1 MRRLLRHPLVWGSI
15 SIALLALV
23 AWRSRAWELGDR
35 FGDADPRP
43 IAAAILLNLVIVV
56 AWAARSSNLL
66 TGAGRPVP
74 VLPLIPMTAFANT
87 INNITPGSAGELV
100 RLYLLRA
107 QYGVDYTNGAAIV
120 LIERVVAIV
129 LLGAS
134 AASLWLTYALGLSPV
149 IALVAIV
156 AVAIAPSLVY
166 RSGIRPTAMIGWLP
180 LGRLVGHARWAT
192 ARSTLDGVDASVAA
206 LLSDPPRA
214 LVFAGWTA
222 VVFVAYTA
230 QLMLVAA
237 ALGQPLD
244 PAAAWGALGL
254 GIIVGVL
261 SLLPFGLGSADLVV
275 AGLLVASGVPGR
287 EAVAIT
293 FGYRLVSTLPL
304 GLIGV
309 ASYALLSARLPHGH
323 ASEAAS
329 AASAAL
335 AGAAP
340 KTISTDEPGQP

>member
-1 MRRLLRHPLVWGSI
+1 MRRVLRHPLVWGSI

-35 FGDADPRP
+35 LGDADPRP
-43 IAAAILLNLVIVV
+43 IAAAVLLNVLILV

-66 TGAGRPVP
+66 TGAGWHVP

-107 QYGVDYTNGAAIV
+107 RYDVDYTTGAAIV
-120 LIERVVAIV
+120 LIERIVAIV

-134 AASLWLTYALGLSPV
+134 AACLWLTFALALPPW
-149 IALVAIV
+149 IA
-156 AVAIAPSLVY
+156 AIAILFVAFAPSVVY
-166 RSGIRPTAMIGWLP
+166 RSGIRPTRVIGWLP
-180 LGRLVGHARWAT
+180 LGRLVGHARWET
-192 ARSTLDGVDASVAA
+192 AMSTLDRVDASVAG
-206 LLSDPPRA
+206 LLGDPVRAIVFAAWTA
-214 LVFAGWTA
+214 LVFAC
-222 VVFVAYTA
+222 YTG
-230 QLMLVAA
+230 QLLLVAA
-237 ALGQPLD
+237 SIGQTLD

-254 GIIVGVL
+254 AIIVGVL
-261 SLLPFGLGSADLVV
+261 SLLPFGLGSADLVL
-275 AGLLVASGVPGR
+275 AGLLVAAGIPGR

-304 GLIGV
+304 GLAGV
-309 ASYALLSARLPHGH
+309 VSYAFLSARLPHGH

-329 AASAAL
+329 AAGAAL
-335 AGAAP
+335 AAA
-340 KTISTDEPGQP
+340 SQTDEPAP

>member
-1 MRRLLRHPLVWGSI
+1 MRRFLRHPLVWGSI

-23 AWRSRAWELGDR
+23 AWRSRAWELGSQL
-35 FGDADPRP
+35 GDADPRP
-43 IAAAILLNLVIVV
+43 IAVAVLLNLVIIV
-56 AWAARSSNLL
+56 AWAARSSSLL

-107 QYGVDYTNGAAIV
+107 QYDVDYTTGAAIV

-134 AASLWLTYALGLSPV
+134 AAGLWLTYALGLSPI

-156 AVAIAPSLVY
+156 AVAVAPSLVY
-166 RSGIRPTAMIGWLP
+166 RAGIRPTAIIGWLP

-192 ARSTLDGVDASVAA
+192 TRSTLGRVDDSVAA

-214 LVFAGWTA
+214 IVFAGWTA

-237 ALGQPLD
+237 ALGQPLS
-244 PAAAWGALGL
+244 PAVAWGALGL
-254 GIIVGVL
+254 GIIVGVAVAA
-261 SLLPFGLGSADLVV
+261 PVRARLG
-275 AGLLVASGVPGR
+275 GPGR
-287 EAVAIT
+287 RRT
-293 FGYRLVSTLPL
+293 
-304 GLIGV
+304 
-309 ASYALLSARLPHGH
+309 ARGGRG
-323 ASEAAS
+323 
-329 AASAAL
+329 
-335 AGAAP
+335 AG
-340 KTISTDEPGQP
+340 T

>member
-1 MRRLLRHPLVWGSI
+1 MTRNLRRPVVWVTISLV
-15 SIALLALV
+15 LLALV
-23 AWRSRAWELGDR
+23 AWRSQAWELGDR
-35 FGDADPRP
+35 LGDADPRP
-43 IAAAILLNLVIVV
+43 IAAAILLNIVILI

-66 TGAGRPVP
+66 AGAGHPVP

-87 INNITPGSAGELV
+87 INNITPGSVGELV

-107 QYGVDYTNGAAIV
+107 QYDVDYTTGAAIV
-120 LIERVVAIV
+120 LIERVLAFV

-134 AASLWLTYALGLSPV
+134 AASLWLTYALDLSPV
-149 IALVAIV
+149 IAVVAIL

-166 RSGIRPTAMIGWLP
+166 RAGIRPTVVIGWLP

-192 ARSTLDGVDASVAA
+192 ARSTLDRVDASVAA

-214 LVFAGWTA
+214 IVFAGWTA
-222 VVFVAYTA
+222 VVFVAYTG

-237 ALGQPLD
+237 AIGQPLD

-275 AGLLVASGVPGR
+275 AGLLVAAGVPGR

-304 GLIGV
+304 GLLGV
-309 ASYALLSARLPHGH
+309 ASYGLLSARLPHGH

-329 AASAAL
+329 AAGAAL
-335 AGAAP
+335 AAGGPQADDSGP
-340 KTISTDEPGQP
+340 P

>member
-1 MRRLLRHPLVWGSI
+1 MTRHLRRPIVWVTISFVLLV
-15 SIALLALV
+15 LV
-23 AWRSRAWELGDR
+23 AWRSQAWELGDR
-35 FGDADPRP
+35 LGDADPRP
-43 IAAAILLNLVIVV
+43 IAAAILLNIVILI

-66 TGAGRPVP
+66 GGAGRPVP

-87 INNITPGSAGELV
+87 INNVTPGSAGELV

-107 QYGVDYTNGAAIV
+107 QHGVDYTTGAAVV

-134 AASLWLTYALGLSPV
+134 AATLWLTYALSLPPI
-149 IALVAIV
+149 IAVVAIV
-156 AVAIAPSLVY
+156 AVAVAPSLIY
-166 RSGIRPTAMIGWLP
+166 RAGIRPTKAIGWLP
-180 LGRLVGHARWAT
+180 LGRLVGHARWVT
-192 ARSTLDGVDASVAA
+192 ARSTLDRVDASVAA
-206 LLSDPPRA
+206 LLVDPPRA
-214 LVFAGWTA
+214 IAFAGWTA
-222 VVFVAYTA
+222 LVFAAYTG
-230 QLMLVAA
+230 QLLLVAA
-237 ALGQPLD
+237 AIGQPLD

-261 SLLPFGLGSADLVV
+261 SLLPFGLGSTDLVV
-275 AGLLVASGVPGR
+275 AGLLVAAGVPGR

-293 FGYRLVSTLPL
+293 LGYRLVSTLPL
-304 GLIGV
+304 GLLGV

-335 AGAAP
+335 AGDASA
-340 KTISTDEPGQP
+340 TDESGAP

>member
-1 MRRLLRHPLVWGSI
+1 MRRFLRHPLVWGSI

-23 AWRSRAWELGDR
+23 AWRSKAWELGDQL
-35 FGDADPRP
+35 GEADPRP
-43 IAAAILLNLVIVV
+43 IAAAVLLNLVIVV
-56 AWAARSSNLL
+56 AWAARSSSLL
-66 TGAGRPVP
+66 RGAGRPVP
-74 VLPLIPMTAFANT
+74 VVPLIPMTAFANT

-107 QYGVDYTNGAAIV
+107 RYEVDYTTGAAIV

-134 AASLWLTYALGLSPV
+134 AASLWLTYTLGLSPL
-149 IALVAIV
+149 IALIAILVVAFTPTV
-156 AVAIAPSLVY
+156 VY
-166 RSGIRPTAMIGWLP
+166 RAGIRPTRIIGWLP

-192 ARSTLDGVDASVAA
+192 ATTTLERVDTSVAG
-206 LLSDPPRA
+206 LLGDPPRA
-214 LVFAGWTA
+214 VVFAAWTA
-222 VVFVAYTA
+222 VVFVCYTA
-230 QLMLVAA
+230 QLLLVAA

-275 AGLLVASGVPGR
+275 AGLLVAAGVPGR

-304 GLIGV
+304 GLLGV
-309 ASYALLSARLPHGH
+309 ASYAVLSARLPHGH

-329 AASAAL
+329 AVGAAL
-335 AGAAP
+335 ATGSP
-340 KTISTDEPGQP
+340 TDEPASR

>member
-1 MRRLLRHPLVWGSI
+1 MRRFLRHPLVWGSL

-35 FGDADPRP
+35 LGDADPRP
-43 IAAAILLNLVIVV
+43 IAAAVLLNLVIIV

-66 TGAGRPVP
+66 AGAGRPVP

-107 QYGVDYTNGAAIV
+107 QYGVDYTTGAAVV

-134 AASLWLTYALGLSPV
+134 AASMWLTFALRLPAFIAV
-149 IALVAIV
+149 IAII

-166 RSGIRPTAMIGWLP
+166 RAGIRPTAMIGWLP

-192 ARSTLDGVDASVAA
+192 ARSTLDRVDASVAA
-206 LLSDPPRA
+206 LLVDPPRA
-214 LVFAGWTA
+214 IAFAGWTA
-222 VVFVAYTA
+222 LVFISYTG
-230 QLMLVAA
+230 QLLLVAS

-275 AGLLVASGVPGR
+275 AGLLVAAGVPGR

-304 GLIGV
+304 GLLGV
-309 ASYALLSARLPHGH
+309 ASYAFLSARLPHGH

-335 AGAAP
+335 AG
-340 KTISTDEPGQP
+340 STPHQDESTPG

>member
-1 MRRLLRHPLVWGSI
+1 
-15 SIALLALV
+15 
-23 AWRSRAWELGDR
+23 
-35 FGDADPRP
+35 
-43 IAAAILLNLVIVV
+43 
-56 AWAARSSNLL
+56 
-66 TGAGRPVP
+66 
-74 VLPLIPMTAFANT
+74 MTAFANT

-107 QYGVDYTNGAAIV
+107 QYAVDYTTGAAIV

-134 AASLWLTYALGLSPV
+134 AASLWLTYALGLPPV
-149 IALVAIV
+149 IAVVAIV
-156 AVAIAPSLVY
+156 AVAIAPTVIY
-166 RSGIRPTAMIGWLP
+166 RAGIRPTKVIGWLP
-180 LGRLVGHARWAT
+180 VGRLVGHARWAT
-192 ARSTLDGVDASVAA
+192 ARNTLDRVDASVAA
-206 LLSDPPRA
+206 LLADPPRA
-214 LVFAGWTA
+214 IVFAGWTA
-222 VVFVAYTA
+222 LVFSAYTG
-230 QLMLVAA
+230 QLLLVAA
-237 ALGQPLD
+237 AFGQSVD

-275 AGLLVASGVPGR
+275 AGLLVAAGVPGR

-304 GLIGV
+304 GLLGV

-335 AGAAP
+335 AGDAP
-340 KTISTDEPGQP
+340 ATDESGAP

>member
-1 MRRLLRHPLVWGSI
+1 VRRFLRHPLVWGSL

-23 AWRSRAWELGDR
+23 AWRSKAWEFGDQL
-35 FGDADPRP
+35 GDADPRP
-43 IAAAILLNLVIVV
+43 IVAAILLNLVIVV

-107 QYGVDYTNGAAIV
+107 QYGVDYTTGAAVV

-134 AASLWLTYALGLSPV
+134 AAIMWLTYALRLPAL
-149 IALVAIV
+149 IAVVAILAV
-156 AVAIAPSLVY
+156 AVAPTLVY
-166 RSGIRPTAMIGWLP
+166 RAGIRPTAMIGWLP

-192 ARSTLDGVDASVAA
+192 AKSTLDRVDASVAK
-206 LLSDPPRA
+206 LLVDPPRA
-214 LVFAGWTA
+214 IAFAGWTA
-222 VVFVAYTA
+222 LVFISYTG
-230 QLMLVAA
+230 QLLLVAS

-254 GIIVGVL
+254 GIIVGVV

-275 AGLLVASGVPGR
+275 AGLLVAAGVPGR

-304 GLIGV
+304 GLLGV
-309 ASYALLSARLPHGH
+309 ASYAFLSARLPHGH

-335 AGAAP
+335 AGS
-340 KTISTDEPGQP
+340 TSQTDESTPG